1 MCIAATCTAGVRVG
15 VGVRVRM
22 RVRIRVKVS
31 VEGSV
36 RARVG
41 CVHGGRLLRWRQRE
55 VLGVE
60 PDEAHKELFRLID
73 EVELLEQHLAGHA
86 WLSLRGQG
94 VWLGLRGG
102 WEAKGCGWG

>member
-31 VEGSV
+31 AEGSV
-36 RARVG
+36 IARVG

-60 PDEAHKELFRLID
+60 PDEAHKELLRLID
-73 EVELLEQHLAGHA
+73 EVELLEQHLAGHGP
-86 WLSLRGQG
+86 SLRGQG
-94 VWLGLRGG
+94 VWLELMGWLGG
-102 WEAKGCGWG
+102 QGVWLGG

>member
-1 MCIAATCTAGVRVG
+1 M
-15 VGVRVRM
+15 GVRVRM

-60 PDEAHKELFRLID
+60 PDEAHKELLRLID
-73 EVELLEQHLAGHA
+73 EVELLEQHLAGHG
-86 WLSLRGQG
+86 LSLRGQG

>member
-1 MCIAATCTAGVRVG
+1 MRVRVR
-15 VGVRVRM
+15 VRVRM
-22 RVRIRVKVS
+22 RARIRVKAS

-36 RARVG
+36 RVRVG

-60 PDEAHKELFRLID
+60 ADEAHQELLRLID
-73 EVELLEQHLAGHA
+73 EVELLEQHLAGHG
-86 WLSLRGQG
+86 LSLRGQG